1 MKISQQTKKRG
12 SKKSAKKN
20 EKRDNR
26 IFGRSMQRRLAL
38 TFGVVTVALFALS
51 IVLIRINAGKGEQ
64 YSKTV
69 LSQQDYSSTV
79 VPFRRGMITDRNQTV
94 LATSER
100 VYNLILDPK
109 VILTNDGVNKDATL
123 EALVQCYHYD
133 RRSWSRFWQIR
144 RRVPMC
150 GIRGSFPR
158 KNMSFF

>member
-1 MKISQQTKKRG
+1 
-12 SKKSAKKN
+12 
-20 EKRDNR
+20 
-26 IFGRSMQRRLAL
+26 MQGRLAL

-51 IVLIRINAGKGEQ
+51 IVLIHINAGKGEQ

-69 LSQQDYSSTV
+69 LSQQDYSSMV

-133 RRSWSRFWQIR
+133 RAELEQILADKAESSYVR
-144 RRVPMC
+144 YQRAIIFKCNHIKSARTYA
-150 GIRGSFPR
+150 
-158 KNMSFF
+158 K

>member
-26 IFGRSMQRRLAL
+26 IFGRSMQGRLAL

-109 VILTNDGVNKDATL
+109 VILTNDGVNSAITMTG
-123 EALVQCYHYD
+123 
-133 RRSWSRFWQIR
+133 RSWSRFWQIR